1 MYNINRNATRSSLLL
16 AFCASG
22 AILVGCS
29 QETADRAATAVEN
42 APAQVE
48 RGAERAVTV
57 MDDASITAKVKT
69 ALIAEPDLKGMAI
82 DVDTAQNV
90 VTLNGTVASDAV
102 RERAERIAKE
112 VEGVKEVRN
121 QLLVKPT

>member
-1 MYNINRNATRSSLLL
+1 MFNINRDTTRRSLLL
-16 AFCASG
+16 AFCASS

-29 QETADRAATAVEN
+29 QETADRAAKAVEN
-42 APAQVE
+42 VPAQVE
-48 RGAERAVTV
+48 RGTERAVAV

-90 VTLNGTVASDAV
+90 VTLNGTVKSDVV
-102 RERAERIAKE
+102 RDRAERIAKE

-121 QLLVKPT
+121 QLLVKAT